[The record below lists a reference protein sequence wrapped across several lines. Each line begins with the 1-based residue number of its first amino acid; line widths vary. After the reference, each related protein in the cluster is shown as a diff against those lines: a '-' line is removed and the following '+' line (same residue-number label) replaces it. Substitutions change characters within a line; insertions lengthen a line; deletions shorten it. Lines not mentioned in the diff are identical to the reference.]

1 MHRRQLKEAL
11 RIGGVSANICSW
23 RGKDAQIDLVL
34 DRNGGII
41 DICEMKY
48 SGGPYSLDAEEW
60 GKIAR
65 RRSALR
71 ESVGMRKAIHV
82 VMVTAFGLVSN
93 AWANEVQFQL
103 TLDDLLR

>member
-1 MHRRQLKEAL
+1 MIARF
-11 RIGGVSANICSW
+11 
-23 RGKDAQIDLVL
+23 
-34 DRNGGII
+34 
-41 DICEMKY
+41 
-48 SGGPYSLDAEEW
+48 DAEEW

-71 ESVGMRKAIHV
+71 EAVGMRKAIHV

-103 TLDDLLR
+103 TLDDLFR